1 MPVEDGF
8 MSYRIPKFSYWQ
20 DAPMPR
26 NQLVLFSSTLEERI
40 PLDHPVRLLDE
51 ILDELDWT
59 KWEAVYVGKLGQ
71 PPIHPSILCK
81 VLLFA
86 LSRRIRSS
94 RQIEYAVEHSI
105 DFIWLTSGRKLDH
118 STLSEFRR
126 KNEKELKDIYRQMIQ
141 LAISMKV
148 AKLSELCI
156 DGTKIRADASRFK
169 TYKRENVSKLIEEL
183 DGQITDA
190 LSKLETNDAVEDLF
204 DDGQKADQLPSEI
217 RDLKDRR
224 AKLEAA
230 LAQLEQMEEQ
240 RRKDGID
247 NKKSPAQLP
256 ISDPDSRI
264 LPNKEG
270 GYAPNYTPMAVTETQ
285 SGFIVDNDV
294 LIGNVEHICMMEMI
308 DTIEA
313 DYQSHTETMLADGAF
328 ATGPNL
334 AQAEARGM
342 ELLSPVRQ
350 EITKAEN
357 PAYRE
362 DLSQPVSEA
371 DIPRLPINAS
381 TKRFDRTAFV
391 YDPETDTYHCPAGK
405 VLKREGTVEKI
416 LISGV
421 EAERK
426 NYRCHECAGC
436 PLASKC
442 RVNEDSKT
450 GRKVGHDEFQEV
462 RERQAERMQDA
473 TVKERYKARQHYG
486 ETPFAFIKSNLG
498 IRRFLLRGHTGVVQ
512 EWRWSC
518 LTFNLKKLMTMWLKV
533 RTQSTL
539 DASTVSC

>member
-26 NQLVLFSSTLEERI
+26 NQLLLFSSTLEERI

-285 SGFIVDNDV
+285 NGFIVDNDV

-436 PLASKC
+436 PLASQC

-450 GRKVGHDEFQEV
+450 GRKVSHDEFQGV

-486 ETPFAFIKSNLG
+486 ETPFAFIKSNIG

-518 LTFNLKKLMTMWLKV
+518 LTFNLNKLMTMWLKV

>member
-1 MPVEDGF
+1 
-8 MSYRIPKFSYWQ
+8 MSYRIPKYSYWQ

-26 NQLVLFSSTLEERI
+26 NQLLLFASTLEERI

-71 PPIHPSILCK
+71 PPIHPSVLCK

-118 STLSEFRR
+118 TTLSQFRR
-126 KNEKELKDIYRQMIQ
+126 KHEKELKDIYRQMIQ
-141 LAISMKV
+141 LAISMGV

-156 DGTKIRADASRFK
+156 DGTKIRADANRFK

-183 DGQITDA
+183 DGQIASALSNLESNDA
-190 LSKLETNDAVEDLF
+190 LEDLF
-204 DDGQKADQLPSEI
+204 DDGQKADKLPSEI
-217 RDLKDRR
+217 KDLKDRR

-230 LAQLEQMEEQ
+230 LAQLTKMEEQ
-240 RRKDGID
+240 RRQDGID

-256 ISDPDSRI
+256 ISDADSRI

-285 SGFIVDNDV
+285 NGFIVGSEV

-308 DTIEA
+308 DAIES
-313 DYQSHTETMLADGAF
+313 DYQSHTETVLADGAY

-334 AQAEARGM
+334 ARAAARGM

-350 EITKAEN
+350 EIAKADN

-362 DLSQPVSEA
+362 DLSKPVPEV
-371 DIPRLPINAS
+371 DLPRLPINS
-381 TKRFDRTAFV
+381 TTKRFDRSAFV
-391 YDPETDTYHCPAGK
+391 YDAEKDIYHCPAGK
-405 VLKREGTVEKI
+405 VLKREGTVEKTVVA
-416 LISGV
+416 GV
-421 EAERK
+421 AAERK
-426 NYRCHECAGC
+426 NYRCHDCEGC
-436 PLASKC
+436 PLASLC
-442 RVNEDSKT
+442 RVKEDSKT

-473 TVKERYKARQHYG
+473 QVQERYKKRQHYG
-486 ETPFAFIKSNLG
+486 ETQFAFIKSNLG
-498 IRRFLLRGHTGVVQ
+498 IRRFLLRGQTGVTQ

-518 LTFNLKKLMTMWLKV
+518 LTFNIKKLMPIWLKA
-533 RTQSTL
+533 RMNSKL
-539 DASTVSC
+539 EASTASC

>member
-26 NQLVLFSSTLEERI
+26 NQLVLFASTLEERI

-285 SGFIVDNDV
+285 NGFIVDNDV

-313 DYQSHTETMLADGAF
+313 DYQSHTETMLADGAY

-371 DIPRLPINAS
+371 DIPRLPINAT

>member
-1 MPVEDGF
+1 

-26 NQLVLFSSTLEERI
+26 NQLLLFASTLEERI

-156 DGTKIRADASRFK
+156 DGTKVRADASRSK
-169 TYKRENVSKLIEEL
+169 TYKRERMFLSSSKSSM
-183 DGQITDA
+183 G
-190 LSKLETNDAVEDLF
+190 KL
-204 DDGQKADQLPSEI
+204 
-217 RDLKDRR
+217 
-224 AKLEAA
+224 
-230 LAQLEQMEEQ
+230 
-240 RRKDGID
+240 
-247 NKKSPAQLP
+247 
-256 ISDPDSRI
+256 
-264 LPNKEG
+264 
-270 GYAPNYTPMAVTETQ
+270 PM
-285 SGFIVDNDV
+285 
-294 LIGNVEHICMMEMI
+294 
-308 DTIEA
+308 
-313 DYQSHTETMLADGAF
+313 
-328 ATGPNL
+328 
-334 AQAEARGM
+334 
-342 ELLSPVRQ
+342 
-350 EITKAEN
+350 
-357 PAYRE
+357 
-362 DLSQPVSEA
+362 
-371 DIPRLPINAS
+371 
-381 TKRFDRTAFV
+381 
-391 YDPETDTYHCPAGK
+391 HCPSWNQTTHW
-405 VLKREGTVEKI
+405 R
-416 LISGV
+416 ISSMM
-421 EAERK
+421 A
-426 NYRCHECAGC
+426 
-436 PLASKC
+436 
-442 RVNEDSKT
+442 
-450 GRKVGHDEFQEV
+450 EFQEV

-486 ETPFAFIKSNLG
+486 ETPFAIIKSNLG
-498 IRRFLLRGHTGVVQ
+498 VRRFLLRGHTGVVQ

-518 LTFNLKKLMTMWLKV
+518 LTFNLKKLMTMWPKV

-539 DASTVSC
+539 EASTVSC

>member
-1 MPVEDGF
+1 
-8 MSYRIPKFSYWQ
+8 MSSRVPKFSYWQ

-26 NQLVLFSSTLEERI
+26 NQLLLFASTLEERI
-40 PLDHPVRLLDE
+40 PQDHPVRLLDE
-51 ILDELDWT
+51 ILDEFDWT
-59 KWEAVYVGKLGQ
+59 KWEAVYFGKLGQ
-71 PPIHPSILCK
+71 PPIHPSVLCK

-105 DFIWLTSGRKLDH
+105 DFIWLASGRKLDH

-141 LAISMKV
+141 LAISMGV

-190 LSKLETNDAVEDLF
+190 LSKLESNDALEELF
-204 DDGQKADQLPSEI
+204 DDGQKADQLPGEI
-217 RDLKDRR
+217 KDLKDRR
-224 AKLEAA
+224 AKLETA

-256 ISDPDSRI
+256 ISDTDSRI

-285 SGFIVDNDV
+285 HGFIVGNEV
-294 LIGNVEHICMMEMI
+294 LIGNVEHICMMQMI
-308 DTIEA
+308 DSIEA
-313 DYQSHTETMLADGAF
+313 DYQSHTETLLADGAY

-350 EITKAEN
+350 EMTKADN

-362 DLSQPVSEA
+362 DLSKPVSEA
-371 DIPRLPINAS
+371 DIPRLPVNAT

-391 YDPETDTYHCPAGK
+391 YDAEADNYHCPAGK

-416 LISGV
+416 FISGV
-421 EAERK
+421 ETQRK
-426 NYRCHECAGC
+426 NYRCHDCKGC
-436 PLASKC
+436 PLAAQC

-462 RERQAERMQDA
+462 RERQAERMQDPIM
-473 TVKERYKARQHYG
+473 KERYKKRQPYG
-486 ETPFAFIKSNLG
+486 ETQFAFIKSNLG

-518 LTFNLKKLMTMWLKV
+518 MTFNIKKLMTMWGKV
-533 RTQSTL
+533 RTQPTS
-539 DASTVSC
+539 DALIASC

>member
-1 MPVEDGF
+1 

-26 NQLVLFSSTLEERI
+26 NQLLLFASTLEERI

-59 KWEAVYVGKLGQ
+59 KWEAVYFGKLGQ
-71 PPIHPSILCK
+71 PPIHPSVLCK

-126 KNEKELKDIYRQMIQ
+126 KHEKELKDIYRQMIQ
-141 LAISMKV
+141 LAISMGV

-156 DGTKIRADASRFK
+156 DGTKIRADANRFK
-169 TYKRENVSKLIEEL
+169 TYKRENVSKFIEEL
-183 DGQITDA
+183 DGQIAEA
-190 LSKLETNDAVEDLF
+190 LSKLETSDALEDLF
-204 DDGQKADQLPSEI
+204 DDGQKADALPSEI
-217 RDLKDRR
+217 KDLKDRR

-230 LAQLEQMEEQ
+230 LSQLTEMEEQ
-240 RRKDGID
+240 RRQDGID

-256 ISDPDSRI
+256 MSDTDSRI

-285 SGFIVDNDV
+285 SGFIVGNEV
-294 LIGNVEHICMMEMI
+294 LIGNVEHICMMKMI
-308 DTIEA
+308 DAIEA
-313 DYQSHTETMLADGAF
+313 DYQSHTETMLADGAY

-334 AQAEARGM
+334 AQAESRGM

-350 EITKAEN
+350 EIAKADN

-362 DLSQPVSEA
+362 DVSKPVPEA
-371 DIPRLPINAS
+371 DIPRLPINS
-381 TKRFDRTAFV
+381 TTKRFDRSAFI
-391 YDPETDTYHCPAGK
+391 YDAEKDTYHCPEGK
-405 VLKREGTVEKI
+405 VLKREGTVEKTVI
-416 LISGV
+416 AGV
-421 EAERK
+421 PTERK
-426 NYRCHECAGC
+426 NYRCHDCAGC
-436 PLASKC
+436 PLASLC
-442 RVNEDSKT
+442 RVNENSKT
-450 GRKVGHDEFQEV
+450 GRKVGHDEFQEI
-462 RERQAERMQDA
+462 RERHAERMQDA
-473 TVKERYKARQHYG
+473 VVKERYKKRQHYG
-486 ETPFAFIKSNLG
+486 ETQFAFIKSHLG
-498 IRRFLLRGHTGVVQ
+498 IRRFLLRGHKGVSQ

-518 LTFNLKKLMTMWLKV
+518 LTFNIKKLMPMWLKE
-533 RTQSTL
+533 RMQSKME
-539 DASTVSC
+539 ASTASC

>member
-26 NQLVLFSSTLEERI
+26 NQLLLFASTLEERI

-59 KWEAVYVGKLGQ
+59 KWEAVYFGKLGQ
-71 PPIHPSILCK
+71 PPIHPSVLCK

-126 KNEKELKDIYRQMIQ
+126 KHEKELKDIYRQMIQ
-141 LAISMKV
+141 LAISMGV

-169 TYKRENVSKLIEEL
+169 TYKREKVSKLIEEL
-183 DGQITDA
+183 DGQIAGA
-190 LSKLETNDAVEDLF
+190 LSKLETNDALEELF
-204 DDGQKADQLPSEI
+204 DDGQKADELPSEI
-217 RDLKDRR
+217 KDLKDRR

-230 LAQLEQMEEQ
+230 LAQLTKMEEQ
-240 RRKDGID
+240 RRQDGID

-256 ISDPDSRI
+256 ISDTDSRI

-285 SGFIVDNDV
+285 NGFIVGNEV

-308 DTIEA
+308 NAIEA
-313 DYQSHTETMLADGAF
+313 DYQSHTETLLADGAY

-334 AQAEARGM
+334 AQAAARGT

-350 EITKAEN
+350 EIAKADN

-362 DLSQPVSEA
+362 DLSKPVSEA
-371 DIPRLPINAS
+371 DIPRLPIS
-381 TKRFDRTAFV
+381 STTKRFDLSAFV
-391 YDPETDTYHCPAGK
+391 YDAENDT
-405 VLKREGTVEKI
+405 
-416 LISGV
+416 
-421 EAERK
+421 
-426 NYRCHECAGC
+426 
-436 PLASKC
+436 
-442 RVNEDSKT
+442 
-450 GRKVGHDEFQEV
+450 
-462 RERQAERMQDA
+462 
-473 TVKERYKARQHYG
+473 
-486 ETPFAFIKSNLG
+486 
-498 IRRFLLRGHTGVVQ
+498 
-512 EWRWSC
+512 
-518 LTFNLKKLMTMWLKV
+518 
-533 RTQSTL
+533 
-539 DASTVSC
+539 

>member
-1 MPVEDGF
+1 
-8 MSYRIPKFSYWQ
+8 MSYRIPKYSYWQ

-26 NQLVLFSSTLEERI
+26 NQLLLFASTLEERI

-71 PPIHPSILCK
+71 PPIHPSVLCK

-118 STLSEFRR
+118 TTLSQFRR
-126 KNEKELKDIYRQMIQ
+126 KHEKELKDIYRQMIQ
-141 LAISMKV
+141 LAISMGV

-156 DGTKIRADASRFK
+156 DGTKIRADANRFK

-183 DGQITDA
+183 DGQIASALSNLESNDA
-190 LSKLETNDAVEDLF
+190 LEDLF
-204 DDGQKADQLPSEI
+204 DDGQKADKLPSEI
-217 RDLKDRR
+217 KDLKDRR

-230 LAQLEQMEEQ
+230 LAQLTKMEEQ
-240 RRKDGID
+240 RRQDGID

-256 ISDPDSRI
+256 ISDADSRI

-285 SGFIVDNDV
+285 NGFIVGSEV

-308 DTIEA
+308 DAIES
-313 DYQSHTETMLADGAF
+313 DYQSHTETVLADGAY

-334 AQAEARGM
+334 AQAAARGM

-350 EITKAEN
+350 EIAKADN

-362 DLSQPVSEA
+362 DLSKPVPEV
-371 DIPRLPINAS
+371 DLPRLPINS
-381 TKRFDRTAFV
+381 TTKRFDRSAFV
-391 YDPETDTYHCPAGK
+391 YDAEKDIYHCPAGK
-405 VLKREGTVEKI
+405 VLKREGTVEKTVVA
-416 LISGV
+416 GV
-421 EAERK
+421 AAERK
-426 NYRCHECAGC
+426 NYRCHDCEGC
-436 PLASKC
+436 PLASLC
-442 RVNEDSKT
+442 RVKEDSKT

-473 TVKERYKARQHYG
+473 QVQEHYKKRQHYG
-486 ETPFAFIKSNLG
+486 ETQFAFIKSHLG
-498 IRRFLLRGHTGVVQ
+498 IRRFLLRGQTGVRQ

-518 LTFNLKKLMTMWLKV
+518 LTFNIKKLMPIWLKA
-533 RTQSTL
+533 RMNSKL
-539 DASTVSC
+539 EASTASC

>member
-1 MPVEDGF
+1 MAGRSDAKESAPVVRQHTGGTH
-8 MSYRIPKFSYWQ
+8 PQ
-20 DAPMPR
+20 
-26 NQLVLFSSTLEERI
+26 
-40 PLDHPVRLLDE
+40 DHPVRLLDE

-59 KWEAVYVGKLGQ
+59 KWEAVYVGKKGQ

-156 DGTKIRADASRFK
+156 DGTKVRADASRFK

-183 DGQITDA
+183 DSQITDA
-190 LSKLETNDAVEDLF
+190 LSKLETNDVLEDLF

-217 RDLKDRR
+217 KDLKNRR

-230 LAQLEQMEEQ
+230 LAQLQQMEEQ

-285 SGFIVDNDV
+285 NGFIVDNDV
-294 LIGNVEHICMMEMI
+294 LIGTVEHISMMDMI
-308 DTIEA
+308 DAIEA
-313 DYQSHTETMLADGAF
+313 DYQSHTETMLADGAY

-334 AQAEARGM
+334 AQAEARDM

-350 EITKAEN
+350 EMKKADN

-371 DIPRLPINAS
+371 DIPRLPINS
-381 TKRFDRTAFV
+381 TTKRFDRTAFV
-391 YDPETDTYHCPAGK
+391 YDAEADTYHCPAGK
-405 VLKREGTVEKI
+405 VLKREGTVEKVVV
-416 LISGV
+416 SGI
-421 EAERK
+421 ETERK
-426 NYRCHECAGC
+426 NYRCHECVGC
-436 PLASKC
+436 PLASLC
-442 RVNEDSKT
+442 RVKEDSKT
-450 GRKVGHDEFQEV
+450 GRKVGHDEFQGV
-462 RERQAERMQDA
+462 RERQAERMQDPE
-473 TVKERYKARQHYG
+473 VKERYKKRQHFG
-486 ETPFAFIKSNLG
+486 ETQFAFIKSNLG

-518 LTFNLKKLMTMWLKV
+518 LTFNIKKLMTLWLKV
-533 RTQSTL
+533 RTQPTME
-539 DASTVSC
+539 ASTASC

>member
-1 MPVEDGF
+1 MPAEDGF
-8 MSYRIPKFSYWQ
+8 MSYRVPKVSYWQ

-26 NQLVLFSSTLEERI
+26 GQLVLFASTLEERI

-59 KWEAVYVGKLGQ
+59 KWEAVYVGKRGQ

-105 DFIWLTSGRKLDH
+105 DFIWLASGRKLDH

-126 KNEKELKDIYRQMIQ
+126 KHEKELKDIYRQMIQ
-141 LAISMKV
+141 LAISMGV

-169 TYKRENVSKLIEEL
+169 TYKREKVSKLIEVL
-183 DGQITDA
+183 DGQIADA
-190 LSKLETNDAVEDLF
+190 LSKLETNDALEDLF

-217 RDLKDRR
+217 KDLEDRR

-230 LAQLEQMEEQ
+230 LAELTKMEEQ
-240 RRKDGID
+240 RRQDGID
-247 NKKSPAQLP
+247 NAKSPAQLP
-256 ISDPDSRI
+256 TSDTDSRI

-270 GYAPNYTPMAVTETQ
+270 GYAPNYTPMAVTETEN
-285 SGFIVDNDV
+285 GFIVGNHV
-294 LIGNVEHICMMEMI
+294 LIGNVEHICMMEMV
-308 DTIEA
+308 DAIEA
-313 DYQSHTETMLADGAF
+313 DYQSHTETILADGAY

-334 AQAEARGM
+334 EQAEARGT
-342 ELLSPVRQ
+342 ELLSPVRL
-350 EITKAEN
+350 EIAKTDN

-362 DLSQPVSEA
+362 DLSKPVSEA
-371 DIPRLPINAS
+371 DIPRLPINAT
-381 TKRFDRTAFV
+381 TKRFDRSAFV
-391 YDPETDTYHCPAGK
+391 YDAEKDTYHCPAGK
-405 VLKREGTVEKI
+405 VLKREGTIEKVVVA
-416 LISGV
+416 GV
-421 EAERK
+421 AAERK
-426 NYRCHECAGC
+426 NYRCNDCVGC
-436 PLASKC
+436 PLASLC
-442 RVNEDSKT
+442 RMKEDAKT

-473 TVKERYKARQHYG
+473 SVKERYKKRQHYG
-486 ETPFAFIKSNLG
+486 ETQFAFIKSNLG
-498 IRRFLLRGHTGVVQ
+498 VRRFLLRGHIGVIQ

-518 LTFNLKKLMTMWLKV
+518 LTFNIKKLMQMWLKV
-533 RTQSTL
+533 RTQL
-539 DASTVSC
+539 AMEASTASC

>member
-1 MPVEDGF
+1 
-8 MSYRIPKFSYWQ
+8 MSYRIPKYSYWQ

-26 NQLVLFSSTLEERI
+26 NQLLLFASTLEERI

-71 PPIHPSILCK
+71 PPIHPSVLCK

-86 LSRRIRSS
+86 LSRRVRSS

-118 STLSEFRR
+118 TTLSQFRR
-126 KNEKELKDIYRQMIQ
+126 KHEKELKDIYRQMIQ
-141 LAISMKV
+141 LAISMGV

-156 DGTKIRADASRFK
+156 DGTKIRADANRFK

-183 DGQITDA
+183 DGQIASALSNLESNDA
-190 LSKLETNDAVEDLF
+190 LEDLF
-204 DDGQKADQLPSEI
+204 DDGQKADKLPSEI
-217 RDLKDRR
+217 KDLKDRR

-230 LAQLEQMEEQ
+230 LAQLTKMEEQ
-240 RRKDGID
+240 RRQDGID

-256 ISDPDSRI
+256 ISDADSRI

-285 SGFIVDNDV
+285 NGFIVGSEV

-308 DTIEA
+308 DAIES
-313 DYQSHTETMLADGAF
+313 DYQSHTETVLADGAY

-334 AQAEARGM
+334 ARAAARGM

-350 EITKAEN
+350 EIAKADN

-362 DLSQPVSEA
+362 DLSKPVPEV
-371 DIPRLPINAS
+371 DLPRLPINS
-381 TKRFDRTAFV
+381 TTKRFDRSAFV
-391 YDPETDTYHCPAGK
+391 YDAEKDIYHCPAGK
-405 VLKREGTVEKI
+405 VLKREGTVEKTVVA
-416 LISGV
+416 GV
-421 EAERK
+421 AAERK
-426 NYRCHECAGC
+426 NYRCHDCEGC
-436 PLASKC
+436 PLASLC
-442 RVNEDSKT
+442 RVKEDSKT

-473 TVKERYKARQHYG
+473 QVQERYKKRQHYG
-486 ETPFAFIKSNLG
+486 ETQFAFIKSNLG
-498 IRRFLLRGHTGVVQ
+498 IRRFLLRGQTGVTQ

-518 LTFNLKKLMTMWLKV
+518 LTFNIKKLMPIWLKA
-533 RTQSTL
+533 RMNSKL
-539 DASTVSC
+539 EASTASC

>member
-26 NQLVLFSSTLEERI
+26 NQLLLFSSTLEERI

-285 SGFIVDNDV
+285 NGFIVDNDV

-391 YDPETDTYHCPAGK
+391 YDSETDTYHCPAGK

-436 PLASKC
+436 PLASQC

-450 GRKVGHDEFQEV
+450 GRKVSHDEFQGV

-518 LTFNLKKLMTMWLKV
+518 LTFNLNKLMTMWLKV

-539 DASTVSC
+539 DASTGSC

>member
-1 MPVEDGF
+1 
-8 MSYRIPKFSYWQ
+8 MSSRVPKFSYWQ

-26 NQLVLFSSTLEERI
+26 NQLLLFASTLEERI
-40 PLDHPVRLLDE
+40 PRDHPVRLLDE

-59 KWEAVYVGKLGQ
+59 KWEAVYVGKKGQ

-156 DGTKIRADASRFK
+156 DGTKVRADASRFK

-183 DGQITDA
+183 DSQITDA
-190 LSKLETNDAVEDLF
+190 LSKLETNDVLEDLF

-217 RDLKDRR
+217 KDLKNRR

-230 LAQLEQMEEQ
+230 LTQLQQMEEQ

-285 SGFIVDNDV
+285 NGFIVDNDV
-294 LIGNVEHICMMEMI
+294 LIGTVEHICMMDMI
-308 DTIEA
+308 DAIEA
-313 DYQSHTETMLADGAF
+313 DYQSHTETMLADGAY

-334 AQAEARGM
+334 GQAEARDM

-350 EITKAEN
+350 EMKKADN

-362 DLSQPVSEA
+362 DPSQPVSEA
-371 DIPRLPINAS
+371 DIPRLPINS
-381 TKRFDRTAFV
+381 TTKRFDRTAFV
-391 YDPETDTYHCPAGK
+391 YDAEADTYHCPAGK
-405 VLKREGTVEKI
+405 VLKREGTVEKVVV
-416 LISGV
+416 SGI
-421 EAERK
+421 ETERK
-426 NYRCHECAGC
+426 NYRCHECVGC
-436 PLASKC
+436 PLASLC
-442 RVNEDSKT
+442 RVKEDSKT
-450 GRKVGHDEFQEV
+450 GRKVGHDEFQGV
-462 RERQAERMQDA
+462 RERQAERMQDPE
-473 TVKERYKARQHYG
+473 VKERYKKRQHFG
-486 ETPFAFIKSNLG
+486 ETQFAFIKSNLG

-518 LTFNLKKLMTMWLKV
+518 LTFNIKKLMTLWLKV
-533 RTQSTL
+533 RTQPTME
-539 DASTVSC
+539 ASTASC

>member
-1 MPVEDGF
+1 
-8 MSYRIPKFSYWQ
+8 MSSRVPKFSYWQ

-26 NQLVLFSSTLEERI
+26 NQLLLFASTLEERI
-40 PLDHPVRLLDE
+40 PQDHPVRLLDE
-51 ILDELDWT
+51 ILDEFDWT
-59 KWEAVYVGKLGQ
+59 KWEAVYFGKLGQ
-71 PPIHPSILCK
+71 PPIHPSVLCK

-105 DFIWLTSGRKLDH
+105 DFIWLASGRKLDH

-141 LAISMKV
+141 LAISMGV

-190 LSKLETNDAVEDLF
+190 LSKLESNDALEELF
-204 DDGQKADQLPSEI
+204 DDGQKADQLPGEI
-217 RDLKDRR
+217 KDLKDRR
-224 AKLEAA
+224 AKLETA

-256 ISDPDSRI
+256 ISDTDSRI

-285 SGFIVDNDV
+285 HGFIVGNEV
-294 LIGNVEHICMMEMI
+294 LIGNVEHICMMQMI
-308 DTIEA
+308 DSIEA
-313 DYQSHTETMLADGAF
+313 DYQSHTETLLADGAYT
-328 ATGPNL
+328 TGPNL

-350 EITKAEN
+350 EMTKADN

-362 DLSQPVSEA
+362 DLSKPVSEA
-371 DIPRLPINAS
+371 DIPRLPVNAT

-391 YDPETDTYHCPAGK
+391 YDAEADNYHCPAGK

-416 LISGV
+416 FISGV
-421 EAERK
+421 ETQRK
-426 NYRCHECAGC
+426 NYRCHDCKGC
-436 PLASKC
+436 PLAAQC

-462 RERQAERMQDA
+462 RERQAERMQDPIM
-473 TVKERYKARQHYG
+473 KERYKKRQHYG
-486 ETPFAFIKSNLG
+486 ETQFAFIKSNLG

-518 LTFNLKKLMTMWLKV
+518 MTFNIKKLMTMWGKV
-533 RTQSTL
+533 RTQPTS
-539 DASTVSC
+539 DALIASC